1 MHSRKLL
8 VTSAALLG
16 CYLLPVTGQAGW
28 GDIVKQIEE
37 SVPALTESTTS
48 PHSNTSTDLSS
59 LDTDTLVRGLKEALA
74 VGTQRA
80 VDEVAKPDGYFAN
93 PKIKV
98 PLPAVISSSATLL
111 DRFGMGSLVDQ
122 FEVSMNRAAEA
133 AAPQATQYFLDT
145 LQQMSI
151 EDAREI
157 YHGADDAATRYFE
170 QKNSGQ
176 LQALLQPVI
185 VEAMDAAEVTR
196 YYQALV
202 EQANSYPMVG
212 DLGLDLDLE
221 KHVTDKALDGLFVML
236 AEQEKLIRE
245 QPVARTTDLLK
256 QVFGQ

>member
-1 MHSRKLL
+1 MNGRRIL
-8 VTSAALLG
+8 VTGAALLG
-16 CYLLPVTGQAGW
+16 CYLIPVSAQAGW
-28 GDIVKQIEE
+28 GDILKQVEE
-37 SVPALTESTTS
+37 SVPGLTESTADSTIN
-48 PHSNTSTDLSS
+48 NTSNNGSS

-80 VDEVAKPDGYFAN
+80 VDEVAKPDGYLAN

-111 DRFGMGSLVDQ
+111 DRFGMGALVDQ

-145 LQQMSI
+145 LKQMSI
-151 EDAREI
+151 EDARKI
-157 YHGADDAATRYFE
+157 YNGADDAATRYFE
-170 QKNSGQ
+170 QQNTGQ

-185 VEAMDAAEVTR
+185 VEAMDTAQVTH

-202 EQANSYPMVG
+202 KEASSYPLVG
-212 DLGLDLDLE
+212 DLDLDLE
-221 KHVTDKALDGLFVML
+221 KHVTDKALKGLFVML

-245 QPVARTTDLLK
+245 EPVARTTDLLK